1 MFAILKREFRSYF
14 QNITGWLFIAAVT
27 ALYGLYFF
35 ANNLRGGY
43 PYISYALS
51 GIGFIMLIAVPILT
65 MRSLSEERHS
75 RTDQL
80 ILTAPVSVG
89 KVVVGKYLAM
99 GAVFSIAMAVIA
111 VTPLL
116 LLAYG
121 TIPLGES
128 YAAVFGFWLYGMTC
142 IAVGL
147 FISSLTESQVIAAV
161 LTFVALFLGYMMS
174 SINGLVSA
182 SGNLLTK
189 ILGCYDLYTPL
200 NKFMNG
206 TLDISGTVY
215 YVSIIVLLLF
225 LTGQSIQ
232 KRRWSISARKL
243 SLGVFSTGFIA
254 AAVAVTVVVNLF
266 VAELPAT
273 WTSVD
278 VTSTKLYSITEDTK
292 TYLKGL
298 DKDVTIYVLVSD
310 SGKDNT
316 LDETLQRYEAL
327 SDHVTVTYI
336 NPAVN
341 PSFAAQYTDS
351 SITSNSMIVVCG
363 DRSRVVD
370 YSDVYTYSYDDSNYT
385 RSVDGYDAEGQL
397 TSAIQYV
404 TMDASELPVIYAVS
418 GHGETELSGKFTDAI
433 SKANITF
440 SELTLL
446 KEEAVPSDA
455 AALIINGP
463 TSDFSK
469 DDAEKVINYINGG
482 GKVLI
487 TCNYQYQGLT
497 NFESIL
503 SACGMSEESGIVM
516 ENDKSYYYSNAP
528 FYLLPT
534 VNSSSYTDS
543 VSGSYIFAPYSEAIN
558 YGENTDDVTYTSLLE
573 TTDAAVSK
581 IDAANA
587 QTSAYE
593 DGDIQGPFSVAV
605 AMEKTIDE
613 DTSAKVVVVGAVQ
626 MFTDSA
632 DEVVSGNNSSMF
644 TDIISQLVNHSD
656 LATSVIAAKEYTLSA
671 VTVDAAAAITYG
683 LLFMIVLP
691 VVLLLAGIVIWARRR
706 KR

>member
-1 MFAILKREFRSYF
+1 M
-14 QNITGWLFIAAVT
+14 
-27 ALYGLYFF
+27 
-35 ANNLRGGY
+35 
-43 PYISYALS
+43 
-51 GIGFIMLIAVPILT
+51 
-65 MRSLSEERHS
+65 
-75 RTDQL
+75 
-80 ILTAPVSVG
+80 
-89 KVVVGKYLAM
+89 
-99 GAVFSIAMAVIA
+99 
-111 VTPLL
+111 
-116 LLAYG
+116 
-121 TIPLGES
+121 
-128 YAAVFGFWLYGMTC
+128 
-142 IAVGL
+142 
-147 FISSLTESQVIAAV
+147 
-161 LTFVALFLGYMMS
+161 
-174 SINGLVSA
+174 
-182 SGNLLTK
+182 
-189 ILGCYDLYTPL
+189 
-200 NKFMNG
+200 
-206 TLDISGTVY
+206 
-215 YVSIIVLLLF
+215 
-225 LTGQSIQ
+225 
-232 KRRWSISARKL
+232 
-243 SLGVFSTGFIA
+243 
-254 AAVAVTVVVNLF
+254 TVVVNLF

-273 WTSVD
+273 WTSID
-278 VTSTKLYSITEDTK
+278 VTSTKLYSVTEDTK

-370 YSDVYTYSYDDSNYT
+370 YSDVYTYSYDYSSYT

-418 GHGETELSGKFTDAI
+418 GHGETELSGKFTDAV
-433 SKANITF
+433 SKANITL
-440 SELTLL
+440 SDLTLL
-446 KEEAVPSDA
+446 KEDAVPSDA

-503 SACGMSEESGIVM
+503 SAYGMSEESGIVM

-543 VSGSYIFAPYSEAIN
+543 VSGSYIFAPYSEGIS

-573 TTDAAVSK
+573 TTDDAVSK
-581 IDAANA
+581 TDAANA

-593 DGDIQGPFSVAV
+593 EGDIQGPFSVAV
-605 AMEKTIDE
+605 AMEKTIGE
-613 DTSAKVVVVGAVQ
+613 DTTAKVVVVGSVQ

-644 TDIISQLVNHSD
+644 TDIISQLVDNSE

-683 LLFMIVLP
+683 LLFMIALP
-691 VVLLLAGIVIWARRR
+691 VVFLLAGIVIWARRR